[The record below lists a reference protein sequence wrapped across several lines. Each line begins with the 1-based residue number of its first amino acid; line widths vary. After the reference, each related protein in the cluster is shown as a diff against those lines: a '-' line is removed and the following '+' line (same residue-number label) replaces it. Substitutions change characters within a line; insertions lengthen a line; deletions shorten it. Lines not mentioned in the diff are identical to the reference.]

1 MTDFTIRPLT
11 AADCDWVKAFSIQHW
26 GSNTMVAHGEI
37 FLISQMPGFAAEAGA
52 EVVGL
57 ITYHI
62 AGNACEVT
70 SLDSLRE
77 GSGIGTA
84 LIEVVKLEA
93 LKQGC
98 KRLFLITTNDN
109 LHALRFYQRRGFTL
123 AALRANAI
131 SESRKIKPEIPLHG
145 LDGIPIRDEIEL
157 EIRLDEA

>member
-11 AADCDWVKAFSIQHW
+11 AADCDWVNAFSIQHW
-26 GSNTMVAHGEI
+26 GADEMIAHGEI

-57 ITYHI
+57 ITYHP
-62 AGNACEVT
+62 AGHACEIT
-70 SLDSLRE
+70 SLNSLRE
-77 GSGIGTA
+77 GAGIGSA
-84 LIEVVKLEA
+84 LIEAVKNAAIKL
-93 LKQGC
+93 GC
-98 KRLFLITTNDN
+98 TRLFLITTNDN

-131 SESRKIKPEIPLHG
+131 HEARKIKPEIPQFG
-145 LDGIPIRDEIEL
+145 FDGIPIRDEIEL